1 MKCIAYTRQDGGVS
15 VIYPTPEYMDKIEMI
30 ASKDV
35 PSGLYYKILNISD
48 LPPRDTRN
56 FWTMEINEN
65 NADGIGLTK
74 EEFTKKYPEY
84 SGWAVQ

>member
-1 MKCIAYTRQDGGVS
+1 MRIAYNDNEGL
-15 VIYPTPEYMDKIEMI
+15 KILISAIQNIDIKII
-30 ASKDV
+30 ADKDV
-35 PSGLYYKILNISD
+35 PNGLYYKLIKESD

-56 FWTMEINEN
+56 FWTMEINKD

-74 EEFTKKYPEY
+74 EEFVKKYPEY

>member
-1 MKCIAYTRQDGGVS
+1 MRIAYNDNEGLKILIPAIQD
-15 VIYPTPEYMDKIEMI
+15 IDIKII
-30 ASKDV
+30 ADKDV
-35 PSGLYYKILNISD
+35 PSGLYYKLIKESE
-48 LPPRDTRN
+48 LPSRDTRN

-74 EEFTKKYPEY
+74 EEFAKKYPVY